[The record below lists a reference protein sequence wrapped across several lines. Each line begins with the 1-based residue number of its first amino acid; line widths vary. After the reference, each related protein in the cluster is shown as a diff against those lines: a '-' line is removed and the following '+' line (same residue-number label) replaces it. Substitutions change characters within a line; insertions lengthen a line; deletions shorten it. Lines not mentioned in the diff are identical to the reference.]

1 MYLAVFFSKKPYYC
15 IMGNRTNQFL
25 NEIFLYIA
33 FLFLIVF
40 GHNFHASA
48 QEKCFVNTIK
58 IEGNKR
64 TFSSIILREMSF
76 QPGDS
81 VEVSKIEEQI
91 NRSKQNLNNTNLFL
105 TIDIR
110 HRLENHVL
118 DVYILVNERWY
129 LIALPEILLADRS
142 FNEWWYDRGCDLN
155 RLTYGI
161 NAKHF
166 NLTGGNDQLKLR
178 AMGGF
183 IPYFELSYS
192 KPYIDKRKRVGIR
205 TGVFYSTQ
213 RTIAYRTW
221 NDKLDFFNTENRM
234 RERTGGFFELR
245 LRNALYH
252 FHSFSIG
259 FSSSKISDTLS
270 SLNPQYFGE
279 NNHKLS
285 FWNLAYDYRFDFRD
299 NRQYPLKGLL
309 YFSQLSASISNSGYF
324 QTNLFASL
332 SIYKPISGRFFFES
346 NIRGKVSTPKKQLYT
361 TLRGLGFENNL
372 VRGYELYVIDGQNYG
387 IFKNTIR
394 FQLVKTELSL
404 TKFTRMA
411 QFKTLPL
418 AIYPNFYFD
427 IGYIKNYFPE
437 YSNSK
442 LSNQLL
448 KGGGIGLDYVTWYN
462 TTARTY
468 YSINQMGERKL
479 FFGIFREF

>member
-1 MYLAVFFSKKPYYC
+1 MSNRGNHFFNK
-15 IMGNRTNQFL
+15 
-25 NEIFLYIA
+25 IFLYIS

-40 GHNFHASA
+40 GQSFDALA

-64 TFSSIILREMSF
+64 TYSSIILREMSF

-81 VEVSKIEEQI
+81 LDISKITEQI
-91 NRSKQNLNNTNLFL
+91 DRSRQNLSNTNLFL
-105 TIDIR
+105 NIDIR
-110 HRLENHVL
+110 YRVENKIL

-129 LIALPEILLADRS
+129 LIALPEVLLADRS
-142 FNEWWYDRGCDLN
+142 FNEWWYERGRDLN

-183 IPYFELSYS
+183 IPYFEISYS
-192 KPYIDKRKRVGIR
+192 KPYIDKRKRIGIR

-252 FHSFSIG
+252 FHSFSIAY
-259 FSSSKISDTLS
+259 SNSKISDTLS
-270 SLNPQYFGE
+270 KLNPRYFGE
-279 NNHKLS
+279 NNLRQS
-285 FWNLAYDYRFDFRD
+285 FWSFAYDYRFDLRD

-309 YFSQLSASISNSGYF
+309 YFSQLSGTRVKSGYF
-324 QTNLFASL
+324 QANLFASV
-332 SIYKPISGRFFFES
+332 SFFKPLTKRFFFET
-346 NIRGKVSTPKKQLYT
+346 NLRGKISNPKKQLYS
-361 TLRGLGFENNL
+361 TLRGLGYENNL
-372 VRGYELYVIDGQNYG
+372 VRGYELYVVDGQHYG

-394 FQLVKTELSL
+394 FQLVKTEMSL
-404 TKFTRMA
+404 AKFTRMA
-411 QFKTLPL
+411 QFKTLPI
-418 AIYPNFYFD
+418 AIYPNIYYDLGFV
-427 IGYIKNYFPE
+427 KNYYPE
-437 YSNSK
+437 FSNTLLANK
-442 LSNQLL
+442 LL
-448 KGGGIGLDYVTWYN
+448 KGGGLGIDYVTWYN

-468 YSINQMGERKL
+468 YSINQMGEKKL